1 MKALAAMPKSEGPSD
16 WQERSAA
23 IDAGLRSTRRGTKKP
38 GPDHRKGEIFLR
50 TAECAGPNPTVE
62 EFKGRRPTARSQG
75 GQGGGGRGRE
85 GEEGKREVY
94 TSEPIQHARVGGL
107 DPETLN
113 PLPEP
118 RNKAPLYK
126 SPESPTKPPGAPPPS
141 PSPRAQEPKMAAC
154 SEKARGHVI
163 AGSMTPST
171 TLRV

>member
-1 MKALAAMPKSEGPSD
+1 MLLSTQVSGLLVEVR
-16 WQERSAA
+16 RSLDPTIGRVRSFSGRQNVRAR
-23 IDAGLRSTRRGTKKP
+23 IPQLRSLKGGVRRQ
-38 GPDHRKGEIFLR
+38 DLKG
-50 TAECAGPNPTVE
+50 
-62 EFKGRRPTARSQG
+62 GRE
-75 GQGGGGRGRE
+75 GGGRGRE